1 MLWALQQ
8 PSYELPML
16 RPPKP
21 EPTRLAHRLV
31 TALLLAQLVLPLFF
45 TIQIALIWAG
55 ADAFTASPA
64 RVRVIVQET
73 PLLAIIAPI
82 LRCGLIAA
90 MLYTH
95 YRHPRWTLP
104 LLVCSISIHLIGW
117 VSILGNPYFSAPTG
131 YVTLAVGL
139 ALLIMLVLNP
149 ALQNRRT

>member
-1 MLWALQQ
+1 
-8 PSYELPML
+8 ML
-16 RPPKP
+16 RPPEP
-21 EPTRLAHRLV
+21 EPARLAHHIV

-45 TIQIALIWAG
+45 TIQIALIGAG

-73 PLLAIIAPI
+73 PPLAIIAPI

-95 YRHPRWTLP
+95 YRHPRWTLR
-104 LLVCSISIHLIGW
+104 LLVCSIIIHVIGW
-117 VSILGNPYFSAPTG
+117 TSIIGNPYFNAPTG
-131 YVTLAVGL
+131 YVTLAGSL